1 VNVLENLQLE
11 SSDDIHALIGQ
22 MASQMLNTGKPLQA
36 QNMMAFLQDEA
47 EQTADGMRK
56 QDYAMAIRAIAD
68 RVR

>member
-1 VNVLENLQLE
+1 LENLQFE

-22 MASQMLNTGKPLQA
+22 MASQMLNTGKPLEA
-36 QNMMAFLQDEA
+36 QNMMAFLQEQA

-56 QDYAMAIRAIAD
+56 QDYVMAMRAIAD

>member
-1 VNVLENLQLE
+1 MENLQLE

-36 QNMMAFLQDEA
+36 QNMMAFLQEQA
-47 EQTADGMRK
+47 QQTADGMRK
-56 QDYAMAIRAIAD
+56 QDYVMAMRAIAD

>member
-1 VNVLENLQLE
+1 MENLQFE

-22 MASQMLNTGKPLQA
+22 MASQMLNTGKPLEA
-36 QNMMAFLQDEA
+36 QNMMAFLQEQA

-56 QDYAMAIRAIAD
+56 QDYVMAMRAIAD